1 MAENRVKQNLRSPES
16 AAIAGILYS
25 VLAVGSLLLLRTIP
39 VDSSDINTVSVW
51 FGDAE
56 NRRSLIIGA
65 NVAALSAI
73 ALLWFV
79 AVIRRRMGNR
89 EDKFFST
96 VFFGSAILYIVIWLV
111 ATAAIASIAVAY
123 ERFPDATIDGA
134 SLTFLAG
141 FAESLILIMG
151 LRVQGAFVLTTSTLI
166 LRTEMLPKWLAY
178 FGYIM
183 GLLMLVLP
191 MGYRPTGTVFPIWV
205 LIVSIAL
212 LTSKAAHH
220 ADSA

>member
-1 MAENRVKQNLRSPES
+1 M
-16 AAIAGILYS
+16 
-25 VLAVGSLLLLRTIP
+25 
-39 VDSSDINTVSVW
+39 
-51 FGDAE
+51 
-56 NRRSLIIGA
+56 GA
-65 NVAALSAI
+65 
-73 ALLWFV
+73 
-79 AVIRRRMGNR
+79 R

-96 VFFGSAILYIVIWLV
+96 VFFGSAILYIAIWLV

-123 ERFPDATIDGA
+123 ERFPDATIDG
-134 SLTFLAG
+134 SSITFLIG
-141 FAESLILIMG
+141 FAESLVLIIG

-183 GLLMLVLP
+183 GVFMLVLP
-191 MGYRPTGTVFPIWV
+191 MVYRPTGTVFPIWV

>member
-1 MAENRVKQNLRSPES
+1 MAANRVKQNIRSPES
-16 AAIAGILYS
+16 AAIAGIIYS
-25 VLAVGSLLLLRTIP
+25 VLAVVSLLLFRTIP
-39 VDSSDINTVSVW
+39 VGAGNIDTLSMW
-51 FGDAE
+51 FGDAA
-56 NRRSLIIGA
+56 NRRDLIIGA
-65 NVAALSAI
+65 NTAALSAI

-79 AVIRRRMGNR
+79 AVIRRRMGAR

-96 VFFGSAILYIVIWLV
+96 VFFGSAILYIAIWLV

-123 ERFPDATIDGA
+123 ERFPDATIDG
-134 SLTFLAG
+134 SSITFLIG
-141 FAESLILIMG
+141 FAESLILIIG

-183 GLLMLVLP
+183 GLFMLVLP
-191 MGYRPTGTVFPIWV
+191 MVYRPTGTVFPIWV